1 MQDRQSRAP
10 SGETPHTFLSRCF
23 LFPVQTIEL
32 PSEEEGRMK
41 AIEERTGAEK
51 EVRDGDDDGVGVG
64 LVA

>member
-1 MQDRQSRAP
+1 M
-10 SGETPHTFLSRCF
+10 SRCF